1 MTSSPP
7 SADKTSK
14 RAQDALAEML
24 QNSGSSFADQ
34 QAIIQRNA
42 VDVRRRPRKS
52 KKEIRQILIST
63 IESALSMIDSD
74 FED

>member
-1 MTSSPP
+1 
-7 SADKTSK
+7 
-14 RAQDALAEML
+14 ML